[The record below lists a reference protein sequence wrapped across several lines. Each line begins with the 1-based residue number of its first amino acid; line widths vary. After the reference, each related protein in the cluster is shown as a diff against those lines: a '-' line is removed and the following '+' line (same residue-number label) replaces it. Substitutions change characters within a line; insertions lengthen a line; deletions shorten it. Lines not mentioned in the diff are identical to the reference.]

1 MSIGHENNVNLGP
14 QNSPIMKVIWQIDAE
29 DIAKVKEFF
38 DRHRDNAFVKMRIA
52 TNLKDD
58 KPPVTKEAFWEVM
71 ISCLLTTQQRS
82 GPGSSVTRFIS
93 TRPFPLRMELC
104 KGQADLGTFVTGI
117 LSKFGGLRRS
127 TTIGREAKANLTYLE
142 YGGWQ
147 ATSEVLE
154 RVRLHPSPET
164 ERNAARFLDET
175 FQGFGPKQSRN
186 LLQGLGLSRF
196 EVPIDSRITKWLNE
210 FGFPVKLTANT
221 LADQNYFEFVSD
233 GFQRLAEACGIAPCV
248 LDAAIFSSFDVDGWT
263 EENVVW

>member
-1 MSIGHENNVNLGP
+1 
-14 QNSPIMKVIWQIDAE
+14 MKIVWQIEPE

-38 DRHRDNAFVKMRIA
+38 DLHRDNAFVKMRIA
-52 TNLKDD
+52 TNLMDD
-58 KPPVTKEAFWEVM
+58 KPPVTKEVFWEVM

-82 GPGSSVTRFIS
+82 GPDSSVSRFIS
-93 TRPFPLRMELC
+93 TNPFPLRHELC
-104 KGQADLGTFVTGI
+104 REQANLDTFVTGV

-127 TTIGREAKANLTYLE
+127 TTIGREAKANSTYLE
-142 YGGWQ
+142 SDGWQ

-154 RVRLHPSPET
+154 NVRLHQSPES
-164 ERNAARFLDET
+164 ERHAARYVDEN

-210 FGFPVKLTANT
+210 FGFPVKLTANA
-221 LADQNYFEFVSD
+221 LSDRNYFEFVSD

-248 LDAAIFSSFDVDGWT
+248 LDAAIFSSFDGDGWT